1 MYLNQLDY
9 NFILKFEKFLR
20 EYVPNDHQKPIGNN
34 TIMKHIER
42 FRKMVT
48 LAYKLEWI
56 ERDPFINFKAK
67 FVKTERGFLSEEELF
82 EIENKQFTIQR
93 LQLIKDLFVFSC
105 YTGLSYIDVIN
116 FSQDDIN
123 YGIDGLLVSPS
134 STTSNIAHLGGP
146 LNLSTSQHRLKG

>member
-20 EYVPNDHQKPIGNN
+20 EYVPKDHQKPMGNN

-48 LAYKLEWI
+48 LVYKLEWI

-67 FVKTERGFLSEEELF
+67 FVKTERGF
-82 EIENKQFTIQR
+82 
-93 LQLIKDLFVFSC
+93 
-105 YTGLSYIDVIN
+105 
-116 FSQDDIN
+116 
-123 YGIDGLLVSPS
+123 
-134 STTSNIAHLGGP
+134 
-146 LNLSTSQHRLKG
+146 